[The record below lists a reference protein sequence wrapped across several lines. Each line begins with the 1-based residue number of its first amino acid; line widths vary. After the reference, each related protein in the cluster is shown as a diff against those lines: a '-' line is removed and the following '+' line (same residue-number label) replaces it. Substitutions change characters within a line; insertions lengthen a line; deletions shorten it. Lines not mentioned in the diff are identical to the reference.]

1 MIKTVKLVKSLDV
14 NICSVTHTEDGKD
27 IEFLQPCNYKITWK
41 TSAIDLDMDIQ
52 ELTVNQNVT
61 LHKIEHFLQSYVDN
75 SIWYD
80 TEGREMSNRHFAASE
95 NMLIVTPGLNFTILG
110 LCLFAKLNSLCKPG
124 IVVTDIFFSEEST
137 KSVFEYT
144 DLDAEVPESLPT
156 QEEFMGEFSIW
167 EEPWWLR
174 DDVTTYDNCALNQEE
189 LDNVRNNIKAAEQ
202 SITSDFEQIEEQVN
216 EMLGNNSP
224 AEVIEVDFSK
234 IYKENQKWK
243 PTLI

>member
-1 MIKTVKLVKSLDV
+1 
-14 NICSVTHTEDGKD
+14 
-27 IEFLQPCNYKITWK
+27 
-41 TSAIDLDMDIQ
+41 
-52 ELTVNQNVT
+52 
-61 LHKIEHFLQSYVDN
+61 
-75 SIWYD
+75 
-80 TEGREMSNRHFAASE
+80 
-95 NMLIVTPGLNFTILG
+95 
-110 LCLFAKLNSLCKPG
+110 
-124 IVVTDIFFSEEST
+124 
-137 KSVFEYT
+137 
-144 DLDAEVPESLPT
+144 
-156 QEEFMGEFSIW
+156 MGELSIW
-167 EEPWWLR
+167 EQPWWMR